1 MAAQAT
7 LSHFEPESGLNGT
20 HRITGWF
27 GHRSEPCRI
36 PRNRQWLGRIWPPA
50 AFPTLP
56 FVFDTPEQAGA
67 YAVVQEM
74 RRLDREQARRGWD
87 PLSREAVEVLSP
99 ALAADVFGDAGEL
112 Q

>member
-1 MAAQAT
+1 MAAIA
-7 LSHFEPESGLNGT
+7 LGMDGRVPA
-20 HRITGWF
+20 RTGWLRDRF
-27 GHRSEPCRI
+27 PVKGR
-36 PRNRQWLGRIWPPA
+36 WLGSIWPPA
-50 AFPTLP
+50 TFPTLP
-56 FVFDTPEQAGA
+56 FVFDAPEQAGA